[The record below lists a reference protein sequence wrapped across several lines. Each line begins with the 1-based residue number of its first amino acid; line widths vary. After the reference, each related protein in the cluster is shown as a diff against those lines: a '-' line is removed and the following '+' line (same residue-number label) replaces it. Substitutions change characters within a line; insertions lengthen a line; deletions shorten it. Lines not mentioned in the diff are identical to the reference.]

1 MTTVL
6 TLTTA
11 GTDSGPFDL
20 YSNLD
25 GFVTPFEIG
34 VSKAS
39 LVAGYTTTLVPN
51 YTTMVRVKSTGICLT
66 STDIDLVVNY
76 YSFVLEEGVD
86 CPDACANSKTKT
98 FM

>member
-11 GTDSGPFDL
+11 GVDSGPFDL

-25 GFVTPFEIG
+25 GFVTPFETG
-34 VSKAS
+34 VSKAT

-51 YTTMVRVKSTGICLT
+51 YTTTVRVKSTGICLT
-66 STDIDLVVNY
+66 YTDIDLSLNY
-76 YSFVLEEGVD
+76 YSFVLEDGVD
-86 CPDACANSKTKT
+86 CPEACANSKTKI
-98 FM
+98 FI